1 MWEII
6 HAAVRNTL
14 GKTGAVPMMD
24 FTAEGRIEIP
34 VARQGAVY
42 DEPAAMVNE
51 HYNPFAEGYVAEGA
65 DEQCGDVEE
74 FPGEDFTEFRGR
86 HPAAAVRPQGGC
98 RGCRA
103 EVRRRTL
110 RSIRWGEYLLSD
122 REGGYDEV
130 PSSAVAPDDAAVPF
144 AGMADVPSSLG
155 GGAVVAE
162 DDAQRS
168 VLEYVSSEDA
178 AVQQRLIETPAAE
191 FRSVTPVAPGY
202 VVAMLGGVLVVVDLK
217 RAQERLL
224 YEYYLL
230 MLTNGSA
237 VSEQLLF
244 PERLVL
250 SHDEYELLGQ
260 YAAEFAAVGFD
271 IERVGDGAI
280 DVKGTPAD
288 MPSDTIDELIYQ
300 LLQTFAHVSAADLR
314 RQRIAAELAR
324 SGARPMGELYFAGGG
339 RAAARTIAGGGRP
352 LFLAC
357 GEADSG
363 RNHARRVAC
372 ETSVEYAPFAG
383 KTLPL

>member
-1 MWEII
+1 MS
-6 HAAVRNTL
+6 
-14 GKTGAVPMMD
+14 
-24 FTAEGRIEIP
+24 GR
-34 VARQGAVY
+34 
-42 DEPAAMVNE
+42 
-51 HYNPFAEGYVAEGA
+51 
-65 DEQCGDVEE
+65 
-74 FPGEDFTEFRGR
+74 
-86 HPAAAVRPQGGC
+86 
-98 RGCRA
+98 RA

-110 RSIRWGEYLLSD
+110 RSIRWGNISFPIG
-122 REGGYDEV
+122 RVGTYDEV

-191 FRSVTPVAPGY
+191 FRGVTPVAPGY

-224 YEYYLL
+224 YEYYLM

-324 SGARPMGELYFAGGG
+324 SGARPMGSCTSQEEAERLLERLQEAGD
-339 RAAARTIAGGGRP
+339 RCFSP
-352 LFLAC
+352 
-357 GEADSG
+357 
-363 RNHARRVAC
+363 
-372 ETSVEYAPFAG
+372 AG
-383 KTLPL
+383 KPILAEITLDELRAKLR

>member
-1 MWEII
+1 M
-6 HAAVRNTL
+6 
-14 GKTGAVPMMD
+14 
-24 FTAEGRIEIP
+24 
-34 VARQGAVY
+34 
-42 DEPAAMVNE
+42 
-51 HYNPFAEGYVAEGA
+51 
-65 DEQCGDVEE
+65 
-74 FPGEDFTEFRGR
+74 
-86 HPAAAVRPQGGC
+86 
-98 RGCRA
+98 
-103 EVRRRTL
+103 
-110 RSIRWGEYLLSD
+110 
-122 REGGYDEV
+122 
-130 PSSAVAPDDAAVPF
+130 
-144 AGMADVPSSLG
+144 
-155 GGAVVAE
+155 
-162 DDAQRS
+162 
-168 VLEYVSSEDA
+168 LEYVSSEDA
-178 AVQQRLIETPAAE
+178 AVQQQLIETPAAE
-191 FRSVTPVAPGY
+191 FRSVTSVAPGY

-324 SGARPMGELYFAGGG
+324 SGRVPWGAVLRRRRPSGCSNDCRRRATAVSRLRGSRFWPKSRSTSCVRNFG
-339 RAAARTIAGGGRP
+339 RICAV
-352 LFLAC
+352 C
-357 GEADSG
+357 GKNATFVNE
-363 RNHARRVAC
+363 
-372 ETSVEYAPFAG
+372 
-383 KTLPL
+383 